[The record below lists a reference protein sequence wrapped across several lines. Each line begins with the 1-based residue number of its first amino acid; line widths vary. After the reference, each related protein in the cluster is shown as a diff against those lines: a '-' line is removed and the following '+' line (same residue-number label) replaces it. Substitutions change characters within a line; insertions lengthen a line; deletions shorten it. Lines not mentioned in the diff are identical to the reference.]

1 MAVSAASIKAFAP
14 VFTSV
19 TDGIVNTWIAYA
31 GTALAAGTFGTA
43 HDQAV
48 TLWVCHFLT
57 LTGGDGSTA
66 GATGPE
72 TGRHVGD
79 VGVTHAANDSSS
91 GITPNVASFKT
102 TTYGQLLLQ
111 LIRRYRGAVCL

>member
-14 VFTSV
+14 VFASIS
-19 TDGIVNTWIAYA
+19 DGIITTWIAYA
-31 GTALAAGTFGTA
+31 ETALAAATFGTD

-57 LTGGDGSTA
+57 KSGGDGSTA

-79 VGVTHAANDSSS
+79 VGVTHAANDSLT
-91 GITPNVASFKT
+91 GVMTNVASFKT
-102 TTYGQLLLQ
+102 TTYGQLLIMLM
-111 LIRRYRGAVCL
+111 RRYRGALCL